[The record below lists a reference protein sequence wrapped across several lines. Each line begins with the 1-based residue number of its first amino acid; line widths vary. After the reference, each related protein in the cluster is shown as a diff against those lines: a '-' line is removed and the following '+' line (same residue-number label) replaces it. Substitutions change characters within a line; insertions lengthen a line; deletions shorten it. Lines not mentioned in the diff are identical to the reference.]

1 VKNTPVNAERFR
13 NLPKEQVARLV
24 RAAGPKV
31 CVFPVNGT
39 RRWFM
44 LEHHPQNEQELTSAY
59 IDAMERRQIELCRLL
74 FDHGLDILLMPIF
87 GLDLLKRGDGYM
99 HMMAEGLARLATH
112 PDFIDFYI
120 GYGVRVHFYG
130 DYRQHFAPTPFAYL
144 SDLFDRITAQTSCHD
159 RNRLFFGVCA
169 DDASETLAESAVRYY
184 IQHGRAPDKRT
195 LVEMYY
201 GEYVPPVD
209 LFIGFDKF
217 CAFDM
222 PLVATGNEDLY
233 FTVSPSAYLTE
244 RQLRDIL
251 YDHLYTR
258 PGDEAD
264 YLDMQPEDWA
274 LMQDFYHANLERTLG
289 VGAKQTRGGY
299 WYPLPAVQ
307 LPDGFGETG
316 TEGV

>member
-1 VKNTPVNAERFR
+1 MNAEKFR

-44 LEHHPQNEQELTSAY
+44 LEHRPQNEQEMASAY
-59 IDAMERRQIELCRLL
+59 IDAMERRQIDLCRLL

-87 GLDLLKRGDGYM
+87 GLDLLKRGAGYM

-112 PDFIDFYI
+112 PGFLDLYTA
-120 GYGVRVHFYG
+120 YGVRVHFYG
-130 DYRQHFAPTPFAYL
+130 DYRQHFAPTPHAYL
-144 SDLFDRITAQTSCHD
+144 SDLFDAITAQTSSHD
-159 RNRLFFGVCA
+159 RYRLYFGVCA
-169 DDASETLAESAVRYY
+169 DDASETLAELAVRYY
-184 IQHGRAPDKRT
+184 AEHGRVPEKRA

-233 FTVSPSAYLTE
+233 FTVSPSTYLTE
-244 RQLRDIL
+244 QQLRDIL

-274 LMQDFYHANLERTLG
+274 LMQDFYQANLGRTLG
-289 VGAKQTRGGY
+289 VGARQTRGGY
-299 WYPLPAVQ
+299 WYPLPVVQ